1 MKNAFLALA
10 VFLVVMPAAFAA
22 TVHGEIFS
30 WDTLDPVNESV
41 VTVNSVPEQRIVST
55 DGTYSFDLPAGEYIV
70 RAELVQNNELLL
82 FADENVS
89 IRGDGDFRFD
99 LIMFPPVGGYE
110 SDLLLPELDSGI
122 TNDTFSETDANSPAQ
137 GKPTVNEKGDSGN
150 SAAEQGQDQDNGFFL
165 AAVVVAFLGVLA
177 AGLMAFF
184 MRGKNPAKPAE
195 TNAVPLQE
203 KEKGDSENLDKYALE
218 VLDVLRRSGN
228 RLTQK
233 ELREKISSVGEAKI
247 SLIVSELEAAG
258 KVKKIKQG
266 RGNII
271 VLKE

>member
-1 MKNAFLALA
+1 MAFAQI
-10 VFLVVMPAAFAA
+10 AFAA

-30 WDTLDPVNESV
+30 WDALDH
-41 VTVNSVPEQRIVST
+41 VTDAVITVDSVPEQRIVSS
-55 DGTYSFDLPAGEYIV
+55 DGTYSFDLPAGDFIV
-70 RAELVQNNELLL
+70 RAELVRNNELVL

-89 IRGDGDFRFD
+89 INADGNFRLD
-99 LIMFPPVGGYE
+99 LIMFPPIGNHE

-137 GKPTVNEKGDSGN
+137 GTPTVNEKGDSGN
-150 SAAEQGQDQDNGFFL
+150 SATEQGQGQDNGFFL
-165 AAVVVAFLGVLA
+165 AAIVVAFLGVLA

-184 MRGKNPAKPAE
+184 RRGKKPAKSAE

-203 KEKGDSENLDKYALE
+203 KEKGGSENFDKYALE